1 MFTTSNNRVFAPV
14 VVVPGSVSMGG
25 FEERKFEG
33 DSPKEEVAA

>member
-1 MFTTSNNRVFAPV
+1 MSQPLIVSVPTSQA
-14 VVVPGSVSMGG
+14 VSMGG